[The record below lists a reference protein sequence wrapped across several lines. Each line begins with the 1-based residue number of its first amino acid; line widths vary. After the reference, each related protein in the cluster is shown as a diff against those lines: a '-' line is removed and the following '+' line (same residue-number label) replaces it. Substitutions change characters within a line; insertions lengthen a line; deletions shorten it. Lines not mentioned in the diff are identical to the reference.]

1 MFPLRLSWAWTIWKA
16 QGQTIKGKM
25 VMDLS
30 KYEKECGLT
39 YVAFSRVTRLK
50 DVGIIG
56 GLTYERFSYKI
67 RNKEKMGIRNAEMH
81 RLGAAVDATIMRLR
95 GEED

>member
-1 MFPLRLSWAWTIWKA
+1 MNLGSI
-16 QGQTIKGKM
+16 
-25 VMDLS
+25 
-30 KYEKECGLT
+30 EKECGLT
-39 YVAFSRVTRLK
+39 YVAFSRATRLQ

-95 GEED
+95 GEEDDDLSVA